1 MLLLTDLGVVEVGV
15 AKGVGVDLVD
25 SGSKDDLINLLTRVI
40 LSINPSSDVDK
51 VEVLLVLYDELF
63 C

>member
-1 MLLLTDLGVVEVGV
+1 MLLLTYLRVVGVGV

-25 SGSKDDLINLLTRVI
+25 SGSKDGLIDLLTCVVS
-40 LSINPSSDVDK
+40 SIEPSSDVDK
-51 VEVLLVLYDELF
+51 VEVLLVSYDEVF